1 MAYSWVFWLAW
12 AFPLSKF
19 GSISSQSHL
28 ALKLILKKSL
38 LTEYMSGQK
47 SWYIHVFVII
57 EWTIEQMDKIAAA
70 KNSLKSKIAFAEM
83 ISLMFC
89 YFMVL
94 LFCPPVQM
102 CMLFCPLLF
111 LQGLFSPVTVTFCLN
126 PGLKASVLKES
137 AKYHN
142 GDYEL
147 QPIFYT
153 NFLINGSIDNTTDIL
168 RKSFFK
174 LYEDFNLTF
183 NVNDFGHT
191 RSMNLTLGGN
201 HLFNPINSNRLNDL
215 EVYVRPVISAL
226 FGLCHQVET
235 KFDMSPNIYLYFK
248 VNFHPD
254 LNKGDRPKVKP
265 SNQIIGLDLRI

>member
-1 MAYSWVFWLAW
+1 M
-12 AFPLSKF
+12 
-19 GSISSQSHL
+19 
-28 ALKLILKKSL
+28 
-38 LTEYMSGQK
+38 
-47 SWYIHVFVII
+47 
-57 EWTIEQMDKIAAA
+57 
-70 KNSLKSKIAFAEM
+70 
-83 ISLMFC
+83 
-89 YFMVL
+89 
-94 LFCPPVQM
+94 
-102 CMLFCPLLF
+102 
-111 LQGLFSPVTVTFCLN
+111 TVTFCLN

-168 RKSFFK
+168 RKSFFT

-183 NVNDFGHT
+183 NINDFGHI
-191 RSMNLTLGGN
+191 RSMNLTMGGN

-265 SNQIIGLDLRI
+265 SN